1 MITFKEFMSMKKV
14 SLPPKKVALRD
25 YDAVKKLNTKPKGNW
40 VKNMTKKGPDPSN
53 PIMPPV
59 LKPGGSNTLQRAALK
74 TVPKTPAEFMPRDS
88 GHAPTTREKGIRLA
102 SL

>member
-1 MITFKEFMSMKKV
+1 MTFKEFMSVNKV
-14 SLPPKKVALRD
+14 SLPPKNVALKD
-25 YDAVKKLNTKPKGNW
+25 YTAVKKLSSKPKGNW

-59 LKPGGSNTLQRAALK
+59 LKPGGMTLKRAALK
-74 TVPKTPAEFMPRDS
+74 TVPSTPAEFMPRDS
-88 GHAPTTREKGIRLA
+88 GHAPTTQEKGIRLA